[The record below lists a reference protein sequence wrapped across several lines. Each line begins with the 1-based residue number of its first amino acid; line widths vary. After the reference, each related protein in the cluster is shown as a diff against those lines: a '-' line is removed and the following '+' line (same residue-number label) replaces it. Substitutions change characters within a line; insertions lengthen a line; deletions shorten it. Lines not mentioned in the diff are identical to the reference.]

1 MKIIITGGA
10 GMSGSNLIKLLHE
23 KKYDL
28 FVIDNL
34 WRGKLEN
41 ISDKIS
47 DKNFFN
53 KDLSKI
59 SDINFLSNIDSLK
72 GADILIHLADI
83 VAGIDYV
90 FKNEYDIFKIN
101 NLINTNTFFL
111 SEKLGIKKVIYAGTA
126 CSFPQEKQGSLDSK
140 LNDIDLF
147 PANPESGYGW
157 SKLVGQ
163 MELEYMVK
171 SKLIDCGITLM
182 FHNVYGP
189 YCEFGSDRDQF
200 IPATIY
206 KLINSQD
213 TISVWG
219 SGNQGRSF
227 VYSEDIAKSIY
238 QAVIKNFEGY
248 KMCQIS
254 DYRCYSIKEIVE
266 RLIKIHNKNVS
277 IEFDLTKPEGDK
289 GRYGEIKT
297 AQDFLDWNAETSIDV
312 GLKKTY
318 DFIKDRL

>member
-1 MKIIITGGA
+1 MQ
-10 GMSGSNLIKLLHE
+10 
-23 KKYDL
+23 
-28 FVIDNL
+28 
-34 WRGKLEN
+34 
-41 ISDKIS
+41 
-47 DKNFFN
+47 
-53 KDLSKI
+53 
-59 SDINFLSNIDSLK
+59 
-72 GADILIHLADI
+72 
-83 VAGIDYV
+83 
-90 FKNEYDIFKIN
+90 
-101 NLINTNTFFL
+101 
-111 SEKLGIKKVIYAGTA
+111 
-126 CSFPQEKQGSLDSK
+126 FPQEKQGSLDSK

-227 VYSEDIAKSIY
+227 VYSEDILKSIY
-238 QAVIKNFEGY
+238 QAVIR
-248 KMCQIS
+248 IL
-254 DYRCYSIKEIVE
+254 RVIKCVKLVI
-266 RLIKIHNKNVS
+266 
-277 IEFDLTKPEGDK
+277 
-289 GRYGEIKT
+289 
-297 AQDFLDWNAETSIDV
+297 IDV
-312 GLKKTY
+312 IQLKKLL
-318 DFIKDRL
+318 KD